1 MFGSM
6 GIGRRHKK
14 GKKVGRMGGNPF
26 EVNN

>member
-14 GKKVGRMGGNPF
+14 GKKSGRASGNPF
-26 EVNN
+26 DVEY